1 MLFDY
6 VGQSLMKED
15 LESFIVNINR
25 SNLPPE
31 KMVELVNQL
40 HDISK
45 AESIPLDQVPD
56 YIKQKL
62 EEKQKIDEQI
72 KEVDAELQ
80 SKNVN
85 IETINGYVKKLWNIQ
100 NLEWKEKELKDK
112 CKKLSKRMSKFKDVL
127 PLTENIA
134 AAAINMNE
142 LLALKIAIDK
152 AAKYYNLPFIGATM
166 RLTEDIKKYNKI
178 NGLKEELSTLYLQ
191 KLAINKACSSQ
202 TESLI
207 TLVNLKSHGLTEDR
221 ILQLNHFL
229 EKNGYEIPN
238 AEA

>member
-56 YIKQKL
+56 YIKQK
-62 EEKQKIDEQI
+62 IDEQI

-112 CKKLSKRMSKFKDVL
+112 CKKLSKKLSKYKDVL

-134 AAAINMNE
+134 AAGINRDE
-142 LLALKIAIDK
+142 LLALKIAIDQ
-152 AAKYYNLPFIGATM
+152 AVHL
-166 RLTEDIKKYNKI
+166 
-178 NGLKEELSTLYLQ
+178 EL
-191 KLAINKACSSQ
+191 I
-202 TESLI
+202 EP
-207 TLVNLKSHGLTEDR
+207 E
-221 ILQLNHFL
+221 
-229 EKNGYEIPN
+229 
-238 AEA
+238 